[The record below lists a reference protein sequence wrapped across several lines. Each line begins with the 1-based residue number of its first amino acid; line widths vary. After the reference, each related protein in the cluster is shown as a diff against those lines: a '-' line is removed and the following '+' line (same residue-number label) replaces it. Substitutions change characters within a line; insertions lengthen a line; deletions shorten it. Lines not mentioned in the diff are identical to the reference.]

1 MSQIHG
7 HFSLTVRRDAEQPDA
22 VVGDV
27 HGYLVTSLDQPRL
40 SRLVFTPKP
49 EMLDYF
55 HRWSSEDFSARQIRI
70 RQYGGGLVWKGTF
83 MLSKLGEIFQ
93 LQNTGDL
100 TEESAI

>member
-7 HFSLTVRRDAEQPDA
+7 NFSLTVRRDAEQPDE

-27 HGYLVTSLDQPRL
+27 HGYLVANLDQPRL

-55 HRWSSEDFSARQIRI
+55 HRWSSESFSARHIRI
-70 RQYGGGLVWKGTF
+70 HQNGGGLVWEGTF
-83 MLSKLGEIFQ
+83 MLSKLGKIFQ
-93 LQNTGDL
+93 LQNSGDL